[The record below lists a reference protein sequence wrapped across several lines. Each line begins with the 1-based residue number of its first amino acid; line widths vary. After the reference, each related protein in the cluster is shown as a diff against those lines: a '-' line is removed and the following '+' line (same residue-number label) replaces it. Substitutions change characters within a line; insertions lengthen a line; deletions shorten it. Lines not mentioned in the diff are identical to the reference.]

1 MSIST
6 QDLQVPFDPTGYG
19 SITGAQ
25 LLQLLTGLYPNIGGL
40 VIPTNDVAG
49 VPNVPDAS
57 TTTKWK
63 NYIWLRIGA
72 AAVTP
77 YIWNDNAAS
86 DATLLKWQTIASA
99 SIGVGT
105 ITNDMI
111 KDNTILDAKIAS
123 LDYSKLTNA
132 PNTVDQGDAA
142 GGDLTGTFPN
152 PTIANAAVTTAKIA
166 DLNVT
171 NGKLENASATAGI
184 DVPTKIKPAGSAKAV
199 IRTNTAATG
208 VEWIVPAVGFD
219 KADAA
224 GNGLKL
230 LRANAGGT
238 DNEYVAASGAGSV
251 GNLVQSVIKK
261 STASDSTTTAI
272 PYDGTIPQS
281 GEGKEY
287 MTVSI
292 TPTNAA
298 NLLHITASVLVGNSA
313 DNNKVILALFQDAG
327 ADAIN
332 AVCFEGPDAG
342 DQGQVTLDFWMIAG
356 TTAATT
362 FKLRFGPATGGNTVT
377 INGTGGLGACVFTFL
392 RVDEVVGTL
401 S

>member
-40 VIPTNDVAG
+40 IIPTNDVAG

-57 TTTKWK
+57 ATTKWK

-152 PTIANAAVTTAKIA
+152 PTIGNAVVTTAKVA
-166 DLNVT
+166 DLNIT
-171 NGKLENASATAGI
+171 NGKLENASATTGI
-184 DVPTKIKPAGSAKAV
+184 DITTKIKPSGSVKALV
-199 IRTNTAATG
+199 RTNAAGTAA
-208 VEWIVPAVGFD
+208 EWLVPAVGVD
-219 KADAA
+219 KADCT
-224 GNGLKL
+224 GNGLKI
-230 LRANAGGT
+230 LRANAAGT
-238 DNEYVAASGAGSV
+238 DNEYVDPSGAIAAL
-251 GNLVQSVIKK
+251 GNLVQSVVKAA
-261 STASDSTTTAI
+261 TASDNTATAI
-272 PYDGTIPQS
+272 PYDGTIPQIT
-281 GEGKEY
+281 EGKEY
-287 MTVSI
+287 VTVTI
-292 TPTNAA
+292 TPTKTT
-298 NLLHITASVLVGNSA
+298 NLLHITFSALVANNVDNS
-313 DNNKVILALFQDAG
+313 KVILALFQDAT
-327 ADAIN
+327 ADALI
-332 AVCFEGPDAG
+332 ASVFEGPDTA
-342 DQGQVTLDFWMIAG
+342 DQGQLTIDFWMAAG
-356 TTAATT
+356 TTSATT
-362 FKLRFGPATGGNTVT
+362 FRIRFGPDTNTAT
-377 INGTGGLGACVFTFL
+377 INGQGGLGACVNSYL